1 LTAVGH
7 EKGARA
13 NGSVCPDRRSEAE
26 TCGSLQC
33 KFGKKICETPDFL
46 DLVITGDES
55 WIFQYDPQTKRQ
67 SMQWQ
72 TPSSPRLKKARMSRS
87 KIKSM
92 LVVLF
97 DCRGVVHHE
106 FVPPNQTVNQTL
118 YIEIL
123 GRLREKF
130 ERHGPIC
137 GRTNGFCTMAMRRVI
152 PPS

>member
-1 LTAVGH
+1 
-7 EKGARA
+7 
-13 NGSVCPDRRSEAE
+13 
-26 TCGSLQC
+26 
-33 KFGKKICETPDFL
+33 
-46 DLVITGDES
+46 VITGDES
-55 WIFQYDPQTKRQ
+55 WGFQFDPQTKRQ

-123 GRLREKF
+123 GRLREQIRKT
-130 ERHGPIC
+130 RP
-137 GRTNGFCTMAMRRVI
+137 NL
-152 PPS
+152 